1 MEKLN
6 IPSAVYHSDGYGSY
20 ITINST
26 SGEFDPLITPEEQK
40 TIDDFFEKFPHM
52 YKSNV
57 PKVKEESKVNTH
69 CWIQT
74 FTSQRF
80 NPINP
85 DPATINIEDIAHALS
100 NICRFTGHAS
110 VFYSVAEHSVLT
122 SYVCDYKNR
131 LTMLLHDG
139 SEAYLSDIASPV
151 KRSPDFEKYR
161 EIENTLQTAIYK
173 KFGINDLDEEDIKR
187 SDLML
192 LATEA
197 RDLMTP
203 LRFDWVQ
210 PMKPLPFKIVPLPPQ
225 EAKRLFMQ
233 RFVELTT

>member
-40 TIDDFFEKFPHM
+40 TIDDFFEKFPGA
-52 YKSNV
+52 KPNV
-57 PKVKEESKVNTH
+57 PEVNKETSSS
-69 CWIQT
+69 WIQT
-74 FTSQRF
+74 FTGQRF

-85 DPATINIEDIAHALS
+85 DPVTINIEDIAHALS
-100 NICRFTGHAS
+100 NICRFTGHSS
-110 VFYSVAEHSVLT
+110 VFYSVANHAVLV
-122 SYVCDYKNR
+122 SYICNHEFALYG
-131 LTMLLHDG
+131 LLHDS

-151 KRSPDFEKYR
+151 KRSADFSSYRQIEK
-161 EIENTLQTAIYK
+161 TLQTAIYK
-173 KFGINDLDEEDIKR
+173 KFGLTDPEPEDIKR
-187 SDLML
+187 ADLML

-197 RDLMTP
+197 SQLMDP
-203 LRFDWVQ
+203 LRVDWVQ
-210 PMKPLPFKIVPLPPQ
+210 PMKPLPFKIVPLPPN

-233 RFVELTT
+233 RFVELFHK